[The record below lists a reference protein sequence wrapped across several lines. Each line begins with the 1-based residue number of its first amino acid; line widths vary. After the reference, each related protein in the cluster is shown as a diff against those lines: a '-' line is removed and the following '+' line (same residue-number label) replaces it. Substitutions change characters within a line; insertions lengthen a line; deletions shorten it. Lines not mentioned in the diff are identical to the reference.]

1 MHLTKNPFAGQPPHL
16 CGVTQETGETTIRY
30 DNICP
35 AIFRER
41 LNRFVARVELDGREE
56 RVHVRNT
63 GRCAELLVPGNRV
76 WLTGSGNPA
85 RKTRFDLVAVEKRT
99 PEGPRLVNMDSLAPN
114 RAAGEW
120 LAAGGLGH
128 WTNLRAAATIG
139 DSRFDFAAKENGRRV
154 VAEVKGCTLEEGGVA
169 RFPDAPTLRGLKHVR
184 GLQTLAEGGA
194 RCVLLVVIQMKGVSL
209 FRPNWQTQPES
220 DGASERPGR
229 GRGNRRHGL
238 RNRARHG
245 AHRPARGGAA
255 GAGLNAQE
263 PEPPARNAKIPDFS

>member
-1 MHLTKNPFAGQPPHL
+1 MYLTKNPFAGQPPHL
-16 CGVTQETGETTIRY
+16 CGVTQETGETIIRY

-128 WTNLRAAATIG
+128 WTNLRAEATIG
-139 DSRFDFAAKENGRRV
+139 DSRFDFAAEENGRRV
-154 VAEVKGCTLEEGGVA
+154 VVEVKGCTLEEGGIA

-184 GLQTLAEGGA
+184 GLQALAESGA

-209 FRPNWQTQPES
+209 FRPNWQTQPEF
-220 DGASERPGR
+220 GQALL
-229 GRGNRRHGL
+229 N
-238 RNRARHG
+238 AR
-245 AHRPARGGAA
+245 AA
-255 GAGLNAQE
+255 GVEIVAMDCETAPGMVRIDRPVEVRLEQ
-263 PEPPARNAKIPDFS
+263 